1 MKSYFK
7 FLRRNKA
14 YTIID
19 VLGLALSMMFIIIIG
34 AYTWQETHL
43 DTQHTKAD
51 RMYVIGIDWGGDQ
64 ITTGSHWRMIRKL
77 MDQFPEIE
85 SGTALV
91 ANSRTLEKM
100 DGEPV
105 VTEAVFVDSTFFN
118 IFDFELLRG
127 NKNTVLASPGSVA
140 ITEDYGRRIWG
151 DEDPMGK
158 TLVFNIN
165 EDPVIVGGIMAPL
178 TNTSLR
184 AQDRS
189 KPIDMLIPFENIKHM
204 NPSLY
209 NENMGNA
216 LGAEVILLAKEGYD
230 LSAKEQQY
238 NDFAKDFYWLL
249 SMPDQELKLKMIPF
263 TEHYFSGYSNEQT
276 LARGDGKM
284 VKLLF
289 IT

>member
-127 NKNTVLASPGSVA
+127 NKNTVLASPGSVV

-184 AQDRS
+184 AQA
-189 KPIDMLIPFENIKHM
+189 IKCC
-204 NPSLY
+204 
-209 NENMGNA
+209 
-216 LGAEVILLAKEGYD
+216 LLPG
-230 LSAKEQQY
+230 
-238 NDFAKDFYWLL
+238 
-249 SMPDQELKLKMIPF
+249 
-263 TEHYFSGYSNEQT
+263 SGGPC
-276 LARGDGKM
+276 L
-284 VKLLF
+284 
-289 IT
+289 